1 VVRPLL
7 SRVIGDHREAG
18 RRALVSTTRLSLLVE
33 RVVQNGPVKGA
44 PIGAAKRTLE
54 GEDRSERMGKEGK
67 QDVWI
72 SVGFSET

>member
-1 VVRPLL
+1 LFRT
-7 SRVIGDHREAG
+7 A
-18 RRALVSTTRLSLLVE
+18 
-33 RVVQNGPVKGA
+33 VKGA
-44 PIGAAKRTLE
+44 PIGAAKRTLD